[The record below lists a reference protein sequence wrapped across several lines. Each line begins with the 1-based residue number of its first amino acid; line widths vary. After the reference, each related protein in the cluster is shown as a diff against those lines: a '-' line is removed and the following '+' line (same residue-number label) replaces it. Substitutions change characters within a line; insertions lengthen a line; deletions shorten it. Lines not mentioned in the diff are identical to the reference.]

1 MRCLVSIVSF
11 LSVVL
16 MVDALLSIVFG
27 LVSYLSPESTYATIV
42 DLSELSEHS
51 LMSAVLDSLSIFYVV
66 VGAVC
71 LLAAFM
77 PHPYNVRVA
86 VVMIAQHVWIGAK
99 GLIELGR
106 PWLVGNPWPDIII
119 HSLFVITYIIA
130 IMWSVRRSSSFLSQ
144 P

>member
-1 MRCLVSIVSF
+1 MESVDAMRCLVSIVSF

-77 PHPYNVRVA
+77 PHPL
-86 VVMIAQHVWIGAK
+86 M
-99 GLIELGR
+99 
-106 PWLVGNPWPDIII
+106 
-119 HSLFVITYIIA
+119 
-130 IMWSVRRSSSFLSQ
+130 
-144 P
+144 